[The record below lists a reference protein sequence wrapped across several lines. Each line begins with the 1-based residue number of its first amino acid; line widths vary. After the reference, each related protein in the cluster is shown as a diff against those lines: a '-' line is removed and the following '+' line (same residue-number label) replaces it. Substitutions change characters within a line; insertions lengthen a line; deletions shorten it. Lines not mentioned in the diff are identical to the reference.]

1 MGKSF
6 ENMLFWL
13 VMNASETRYKALS
26 TNAILLYFKG
36 SFIAHELVHV
46 VVTPTVNWSPSRP
59 LLIVCSFE

>member
-1 MGKSF
+1 MAVGATS
-6 ENMLFWL
+6 
-13 VMNASETRYKALS
+13 SETRYKALS

-59 LLIVCSFE
+59 LLIVCRLYSFE